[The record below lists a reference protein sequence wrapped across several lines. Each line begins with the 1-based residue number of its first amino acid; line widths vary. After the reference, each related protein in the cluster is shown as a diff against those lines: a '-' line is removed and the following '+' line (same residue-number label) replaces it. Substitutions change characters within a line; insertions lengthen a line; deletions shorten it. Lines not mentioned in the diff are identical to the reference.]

1 MTHGA
6 LKGRTVAGFY
16 SLRKLAIAMPNR
28 RTDVGATI
36 ARTSFGNENMRPLSL
51 GWRTDMIFA
60 RFDGEVVERD
70 TYRVVRTPTNPGF
83 WWGNFLL
90 FDDAPGPGDAARW
103 MALFD
108 AEIAQ
113 LQPVSRHIAFGINT
127 TQRFDAPADFIA
139 AGFEHYESTVLT
151 MSRAQRRP
159 PRVSVDATHY
169 HVRPLVLPAEA
180 ALAVE
185 LQVAVDAGE
194 HQPIAD
200 YRLFRE
206 RQMLRY
212 GAMERAG
219 MGHWFGVFTND
230 GAIVAD
236 CGLFVDETGTL
247 GRFQHVG
254 THPSFRRRG
263 LCTALIAA
271 VCGHGFELMNLQT
284 LVIVADPLDVAI
296 GLYESLGFE
305 RAASTWQLQ
314 RAPIADAL

>member
-1 MTHGA
+1 MKA
-6 LKGRTVAGFY
+6 
-16 SLRKLAIAMPNR
+16 
-28 RTDVGATI
+28 
-36 ARTSFGNENMRPLSL
+36 LSL

-70 TYRVVRTPTNPGF
+70 AYRVVRTPTNPGF

-90 FDDAPGPGDAARW
+90 FDDAPRAGDAARW
-103 MALFD
+103 MTLFD
-108 AEIAQ
+108 TEIAQ
-113 LQPVSRHIAFGINT
+113 GQPGSRHIAFGVNT
-127 TQRFDAPADFIA
+127 TQAYDTPTEFIA

-151 MSRAQRRP
+151 MTRAQRRRP
-159 PRVSVDATHY
+159 AKTLDAEHY
-169 HVRPLVLPAEA
+169 HVRPLVLPADV

-185 LQVAVDAGE
+185 LQVAADAGE
-194 HQPIAD
+194 HEPIDD

-219 MGHWFGVFTND
+219 LGHWFGVFTND

-236 CGLFVDETGTL
+236 CGLFIDETGTL
-247 GRFQHVG
+247 GRFQHVC
-254 THPSFRRRG
+254 THPAFRRRG

-271 VCGHGFELMNLQT
+271 VCGHGFEVMNLQT

-296 GLYESLGFE
+296 VLYESLGFE
-305 RAASTWQLQ
+305 RHTSTWQLQ
-314 RAPIADAL
+314 RAPIVGAP